1 MAISVGRLVREARQR
16 HGLTQQR
23 LARRCATSQRHISR
37 VERDE
42 VSPTVETLERLLRA
56 MGERL
61 TLTAEPG
68 PRGNQSTAELRE
80 ALEGTTAGERIAETA
95 ELSEFLTGIG
105 RPAERHR

>member
-1 MAISVGRLVREARQR
+1 MTNAVGQLVREARQR

-23 LARRCATSQRHISR
+23 LARRCSTSQRHISR
-37 VERDE
+37 IERDE

-68 PRGNQSTAELRE
+68 PRGNQSTAELLAAVE
-80 ALEGTTAGERIAETA
+80 TTTPGERIAETA

-105 RPAERHR
+105 RRTEHRR